1 MKRTLFRVVF
11 FIAGHGLSDVCPTSL
26 KPWLFLSPSSSICIL
41 SILNLSFK
49 SYIDEKGSC
58 RKGRDAM
65 QIHVVRQGESI
76 YSIAQAYNIS
86 ANQIISSNV
95 LQAPNELVIGQALVI
110 PITGRYHW
118 VQPGETLS
126 SIGRM
131 FGVAPQEIAD
141 ANNLSIDEPLKE
153 GLRLYIP
160 PSPKRYAQ
168 FNAYVEPR
176 GTTVSENLEQESRI
190 AAPYLTYLSPFSYR
204 VLRDGKLK
212 APLLDDFPAIA
223 SNSGAV
229 LVMVVTNL
237 ENDGFSG
244 DLASQIL
251 NNEDLQNVLFDQITE
266 TARKIGFRDIHFDFE
281 NLKASDRN
289 AYTSFLRRAKAR
301 FSKEGWQVSI
311 ALAPKT
317 SAGQKGSWYEGHDY
331 KAQGA
336 AVDWVLIMTY
346 EWGYSGGPAQAVSP
360 IGPVRR
366 VLTYA
371 ISEIPSRKVMMGQN
385 LYGYDWT
392 LPFVKG
398 SVAKAVSPQ
407 QAIAIARQYKVD
419 IKYDYTAQAP
429 FFRYTDEDG
438 QQHEVWFEDARSI
451 QAKFNLVKE
460 LDLRGVSYWKLG
472 LSFPQNWLLLQDNFN
487 VTKL

>member
-1 MKRTLFRVVF
+1 
-11 FIAGHGLSDVCPTSL
+11 
-26 KPWLFLSPSSSICIL
+26 
-41 SILNLSFK
+41 
-49 SYIDEKGSC
+49 
-58 RKGRDAM
+58 M
-65 QIHVVRQGESI
+65 QIHVVRRGESI
-76 YSIAQAYNIS
+76 YSIAQAYNVS
-86 ANQIISSNV
+86 PNQIISANV

-118 VQPGETLS
+118 VQPGESLY

-131 FGVAPQEIAD
+131 FGVSPEEIAN
-141 ANNLSIDEPLKE
+141 ANNLSINEPLRE

-168 FNAYVEPR
+168 FNAYAEPR
-176 GTTVSENLEQESRI
+176 GSSVSETLEEEARI

-204 VLRDGKLK
+204 VMRDGNLQS
-212 APLLDDFPAIA
+212 PLLDDFPAIA
-223 SNSGAV
+223 DDNGAA

-237 ENDGFSG
+237 ENEAFSG
-244 DLASQIL
+244 DLASVIL
-251 NNEDLQNVLFDQITE
+251 NNEGLQDTLFNNIST
-266 TARKIGFRDIHFDFE
+266 TARNIGFRDIHFDFE
-281 NLKASDRN
+281 NLKAADRD
-289 AYTSFLRRAKAR
+289 AYTNFLRRAKAR
-301 FSKEGWQVSI
+301 FSNEGRQVSI

-317 SAGQKGSWYEGHDY
+317 SAEQKGAWYEAHDY

-336 AVDWVLIMTY
+336 VVDWVLIMTY
-346 EWGYSGGPAQAVSP
+346 EWGYSGGPPQAVSP

-392 LPFVKG
+392 LPFVQG

-407 QAIAIARQYKVD
+407 QAIAIARQNNAE
-419 IKYDYTAQAP
+419 IKYNYTAQAP
-429 FFRYTDEDG
+429 FFTYTDEDG
-438 QQHEVWFEDARSI
+438 QGHEVWFEDARSI

>member
-1 MKRTLFRVVF
+1 
-11 FIAGHGLSDVCPTSL
+11 
-26 KPWLFLSPSSSICIL
+26 
-41 SILNLSFK
+41 
-49 SYIDEKGSC
+49 
-58 RKGRDAM
+58 M

-95 LQAPNELVIGQALVI
+95 LEAPNDLVIGQALVI

-118 VQPGETLS
+118 VQAGESLY

-131 FGVAPQEIAD
+131 FGVSPQEIANV
-141 ANNLSIDEPLKE
+141 NNISIDEPLTV

-160 PSPKRYAQ
+160 PSPKRNAE

-176 GTTVSENLEQESRI
+176 GSAVSETLEEETRI
-190 AAPYLTYLSPFSYR
+190 AAPHLTYLSLFSYQ

-212 APLLDDFPAIA
+212 APLLDNFPTIA
-223 SNSGAV
+223 SDNGNA

-237 ENDGFSG
+237 ENEGFSG
-244 DLASQIL
+244 DLARAIL
-251 NNEDLQNVLFDQITE
+251 NNEGLQDTLFNSIAE
-266 TARKIGFRDIHFDFE
+266 TARRVGFRDIHFDFE

-301 FSKEGWQVSI
+301 FSKEGWQISI

-317 SAGQKGSWYEGHDY
+317 SANPKGSWYEGHDY

-336 AVDWVLIMTY
+336 VVDWVLIMSY

-371 ISEIPSRKVMMGQN
+371 VSEIPSRKVMMGQN

-398 SVAKAVSPQ
+398 SIAKAVSPQ
-407 QAIAIARQYKVD
+407 QAIALARQYKVE

-429 FFRYTDEDG
+429 FFKYTDEDG

-472 LSFPQNWLLLQDNFN
+472 LSFPQNWLLIQDNFT
-487 VTKL
+487 VTKI